1 MMNDEKLPA
10 LGKGLESL
18 IPKKMS
24 PPEAHN
30 TNPPPSDESTVRKE
44 AIFYIET
51 EKIVPNPEQPRTEF
65 DPDRLKELAR
75 SIKEHGILQPLV
87 VTKIETEKPDGGI
100 EVTYQLIAGER
111 RLRASKMVGLPR
123 VPVIIRKTGS
133 REKEKLELAIIEN
146 VQRENLNIIERAHAY
161 NRLIQEFKLSQ
172 EDVALRMSKSRES
185 IANALRLL
193 NLPPEIQQALAE
205 NKITEGHARVI
216 MSIKSPENQMFLFK
230 EILAKQVSVRESE
243 EMAKTIKASI
253 RKDLGIP
260 DLKPEEKMLQDRL
273 EQTLGTRVALKKK
286 GEKGKIVIEFYSEEE
301 LNGLLHKIMGEEST
315 G

>member
-1 MMNDEKLPA
+1 MDNQH

-18 IPKKMS
+18 IPKKTT
-24 PPEAHN
+24 PPVHPEN
-30 TNPPPSDESTVRKE
+30 ITGTSDETAIKKE

-87 VTKIETEKPDGGI
+87 VTKLENEKLDGGI

-123 VPVIIRKTGS
+123 VPVIIRKAGT

-161 NRLIQEFKLSQ
+161 NRLMQEFNLSQ
-172 EDVALRMSKSRES
+172 EDVSVRMAKSRES

-205 NKITEGHARVI
+205 GRITEGHARTI
-216 MSIKSPENQMFLFK
+216 LSIKSPENQLYLFK
-230 EILAKQVSVRESE
+230 EILAKQASVRESE
-243 EMAKTIKASI
+243 EMAKAIKASI
-253 RKDLGIP
+253 RKDLGMP
-260 DLKPEEKMLQDRL
+260 ALNPEEKALQERL
-273 EQTLGTRVALKKK
+273 EQSLGTRVALKKK
-286 GEKGKIVIEFYSEEE
+286 GDKGKIVIEFFSEEE
-301 LNGLLHKIMGEEST
+301 LSGLLDKIT
-315 G
+315 GKKSSDSI